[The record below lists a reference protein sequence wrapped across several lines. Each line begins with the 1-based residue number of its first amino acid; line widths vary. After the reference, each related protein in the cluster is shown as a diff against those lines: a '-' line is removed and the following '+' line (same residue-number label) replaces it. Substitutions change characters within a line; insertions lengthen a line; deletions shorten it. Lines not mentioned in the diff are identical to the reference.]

1 MGDDES
7 TNDASNDVVEEPA
20 EDPILSALG
29 DTEDDQDE
37 QVVEEVAE
45 TPSDEDTD
53 AEGEPEPEQEEET
66 EEESEASDEAE
77 VIDPKEEARQRYE
90 ERQRAIAER
99 EARVREQT
107 EEYVSDGEDEYDQR
121 LRTME
126 AKQYSNLIA
135 NNEQTLISEF
145 EQAKANPDLQIFNP
159 DNKDQFNERVYN
171 KAVKDYNAGYVGY
184 DQNGNMT
191 EIKGSLYEHLQETA
205 DLLKGASRS
214 GAVQQVRASKNVRR
228 NADTKPAASPQ
239 RGGSSKD
246 PILDVL
252 SAD

>member
-1 MGDDES
+1 MADDES
-7 TNDASNDVVEEPA
+7 TNDVPAEAVEEPA

-37 QVVEEVAE
+37 QAVEEVAE
-45 TPSDEDTD
+45 TPDDEESE
-53 AEGEPEPEQEEET
+53 AEGEPTPEQEGDDDD
-66 EEESEASDEAE
+66 ESY
-77 VIDPKEEARQRYE
+77 DPKEEARQRYE
-90 ERQRAIAER
+90 ERQRVIAER

-107 EEYVSDGEDEYDQR
+107 EEYVSEGEDEYDQR
-121 LRTME
+121 LRAME
-126 AKQYSNLIA
+126 VSEYSNLIA
-135 NNEQTLISEF
+135 KNEQTLINDF
-145 EQAKANPDLQIFNP
+145 ERAIADPSLQIFNP
-159 DNKDQFNERVYN
+159 DSESFNDRAYN

-246 PILDVL
+246 PILEVL

>member
-1 MGDDES
+1 MADDES
-7 TNDASNDVVEEPA
+7 TNDVPAEAVEEPA

-37 QVVEEVAE
+37 QAVEEVAE
-45 TPSDEDTD
+45 TPDDEESE
-53 AEGEPEPEQEEET
+53 AEGEPTPEQEGDDDDD
-66 EEESEASDEAE
+66 ESY
-77 VIDPKEEARQRYE
+77 DPKEEARQRYE

-159 DNKDQFNERVYN
+159 DNKDQFNERAYN

-246 PILDVL
+246 PILEVL

>member
-1 MGDDES
+1 MADDES
-7 TNDASNDVVEEPA
+7 TNDVPAEAVEEPA

-37 QVVEEVAE
+37 QAVEEVAE
-45 TPSDEDTD
+45 TPDDEESE
-53 AEGEPEPEQEEET
+53 AEGEPTPEQEGDDDDD
-66 EEESEASDEAE
+66 ESYDT
-77 VIDPKEEARQRYE
+77 KEEARQRYE
-90 ERQRAIAER
+90 ERQRVIAER

-107 EEYVSDGEDEYDQR
+107 EEYVSEGEDEYDQR
-121 LRTME
+121 LRAME
-126 AKQYSNLIA
+126 VSEYSNLIA
-135 NNEQTLISEF
+135 KNEQTLINDF
-145 EQAKANPDLQIFNP
+145 ERAIADPSLQIFNP
-159 DNKDQFNERVYN
+159 DSESFNDRAYN

-246 PILDVL
+246 PILEVL

>member
-1 MGDDES
+1 MADDES
-7 TNDASNDVVEEPA
+7 TNDVPAEAVEEPA

-37 QVVEEVAE
+37 QAVEEVAE
-45 TPSDEDTD
+45 TPDDEESE
-53 AEGEPEPEQEEET
+53 AEGEPTPEQEGDDDDD
-66 EEESEASDEAE
+66 ESY
-77 VIDPKEEARQRYE
+77 DPKEEARQRYE
-90 ERQRAIAER
+90 ERQRVIAER

-107 EEYVSDGEDEYDQR
+107 EEYVSEGEDEYDQR
-121 LRTME
+121 LRAME
-126 AKQYSNLIA
+126 VSEYSNLIA
-135 NNEQTLISEF
+135 KNEQTLINDF
-145 EQAKANPDLQIFNP
+145 ERAIADPSLQIFNP
-159 DNKDQFNERVYN
+159 DSESFNDRAYN

-228 NADTKPAASPQ
+228 NADTKPAASRQ

-246 PILDVL
+246 PNLEVV

>member
-1 MGDDES
+1 MADDES
-7 TNDASNDVVEEPA
+7 TNDVPAEAVEEPA

-37 QVVEEVAE
+37 QAVEEVAE
-45 TPSDEDTD
+45 TPDDEESE
-53 AEGEPEPEQEEET
+53 AEGEPTPEQEGDDDDD
-66 EEESEASDEAE
+66 ESY
-77 VIDPKEEARQRYE
+77 DPKEEARQRYE
-90 ERQRAIAER
+90 ERQRVIAER

-107 EEYVSDGEDEYDQR
+107 EEDVSEGEDEYDQR
-121 LRTME
+121 LRAME
-126 AKQYSNLIA
+126 VSEYSNLIA
-135 NNEQTLISEF
+135 KNEQTLINDF
-145 EQAKANPDLQIFNP
+145 ERAIADPSLQIFNP
-159 DNKDQFNERVYN
+159 DSESFNDRAYN

-246 PILDVL
+246 PILEVL

>member
-1 MGDDES
+1 MADDES
-7 TNDASNDVVEEPA
+7 TNDVPAEAVEEPA

-37 QVVEEVAE
+37 QAVEEVAE
-45 TPSDEDTD
+45 TPDDEESE
-53 AEGEPEPEQEEET
+53 AEGEPTPEQEGDDDDDD
-66 EEESEASDEAE
+66 ESY
-77 VIDPKEEARQRYE
+77 DPKEEARQRYE
-90 ERQRAIAER
+90 ERQRVIAER

-107 EEYVSDGEDEYDQR
+107 EEYVSEGEDEYDQR
-121 LRTME
+121 LRAME
-126 AKQYSNLIA
+126 VSEYSNLIA
-135 NNEQTLISEF
+135 KNEQTLINDF
-145 EQAKANPDLQIFNP
+145 ERAIADPSLQIFNP
-159 DNKDQFNERVYN
+159 DSESFNDRAYN

-246 PILDVL
+246 PILEVL